1 MRADAIE
8 SSRAGAGVGH
18 AGRNESRPAGTFPN
32 PLVAA
37 PFALQILECI
47 DRLAETAWQGWLKNS
62 THFFWGCND
71 GRLFPLWLDGAVL
84 RSKGS
89 EAMRVAFSPV
99 SLIEALRNGQIVPN
113 LLLMFFMTSILPGV
127 RVLGGSR
134 HTIYYPLMRYS
145 ICEALRKDGRDK
157 ALLAALS
164 RDVRPG
170 AWGHRVLSS
179 ACEPLSL
186 LDVPGNG
193 NIATLLENFGHLTIE
208 NASGSL
214 SSFTQDPLWAGLAA
228 AFASGTANVNDPQW
242 AFS

>member
-89 EAMRVAFSPV
+89 EEMRVAFSPV
-99 SLIEALRNGQIVPN
+99 SLIRSSEEWPNHPKPPADVHHDIDLARRARAWRKPAHDLLPTDALQ
-113 LLLMFFMTSILPGV
+113 
-127 RVLGGSR
+127 
-134 HTIYYPLMRYS
+134 
-145 ICEALRKDGRDK
+145 
-157 ALLAALS
+157 
-164 RDVRPG
+164 
-170 AWGHRVLSS
+170 
-179 ACEPLSL
+179 
-186 LDVPGNG
+186 
-193 NIATLLENFGHLTIE
+193 HL
-208 NASGSL
+208 
-214 SSFTQDPLWAGLAA
+214 
-228 AFASGTANVNDPQW
+228 
-242 AFS
+242 